1 MKRLLIYAGVL
12 AMWANTASAAVFVS
26 WTGAAPVA
34 TGIWDWTYLVTLQ
47 PDQSMRVGD
56 FATIYDVPNIA
67 GFDPAFNPTFGKGG
81 TVLDRTFSVITTPP
95 VGGGIDPGPAVSGD
109 DPGISNVSVQLTG
122 GNEIVGNPAAGPTIV
137 GTLHIR
143 SSTDQSILTDYL
155 SISHFGNA
163 PSTTSGQ
170 VEVAAAMIPEPG
182 SLTLMVVGLL
192 AAGGLAFSRRQM

>member
-1 MKRLLIYAGVL
+1 
-12 AMWANTASAAVFVS
+12 MWVNAANAAIFVS
-26 WTGAAPVA
+26 FSGAAPVA
-34 TGIWDWTYLVTLQ
+34 SGIWDWTYSVQLQ
-47 PDQSMRVGD
+47 PDQSMKVGD

-67 GFDPAFNPTFGKGG
+67 GFDPVFNPTFGP
-81 TVLDRTFSVITTPP
+81 TVSDRTFSVITTPP
-95 VGGGIDPGPAVSGD
+95 VGGGVDPGPAVSGD

-170 VEVAAAMIPEPG
+170 VEVAAAIPEPG
-182 SLTLMVVGLL
+182 SLTLLVVGLL
-192 AAGGLAFSRRQM
+192 AAGGLAFRRRQM